1 MPTSPV
7 SPQIALARS
16 LSEQERRRRQ
26 AAEAQVRPRL
36 NDPILRKFL
45 PVLFSVVVDDPC
57 QAALKIVGGA
67 LQASLAWAETSAM
80 SAQLQELQHEIV
92 SPVALWQL
100 CNPAWIDMDAACRRG
115 MTS

>member
-45 PVLFSVVVDDPC
+45 RVLFNWLWLATHAR
-57 QAALKIVGGA
+57 QLKIVGGA

-92 SPVALWQL
+92 SPKQSHSGSCAIQL
-100 CNPAWIDMDAACRRG
+100 GLTWMLPAGAE
-115 MTS
+115 

>member
-92 SPVALWQL
+92 SPSRTL
-100 CNPAWIDMDAACRRG
+100 AAVQ
-115 MTS
+115 SSLD

>member
-45 PVLFSVVVDDPC
+45 RLLLWLTTHAR
-57 QAALKIVGGA
+57 QLKIVGGA

-92 SPVALWQL
+92 SPKSSHSGSCAIQL
-100 CNPAWIDMDAACRRG
+100 GLTWMLPAGAE
-115 MTS
+115 

>member
-36 NDPILRKFL
+36 NNLILQNLARAVPRL
-45 PVLFSVVVDDPC
+45 WLTTHAR
-57 QAALKIVGGA
+57 QLKIVGGA

-92 SPVALWQL
+92 SPKSSHSGSCAIQL
-100 CNPAWIDMDAACRRG
+100 GLTWMLPAGAE
-115 MTS
+115 

>member
-45 PVLFSVVVDDPC
+45 RLLFSGLWLTTHAR
-57 QAALKIVGGA
+57 QLKIVGGA

-92 SPVALWQL
+92 SPKSSHSGSCAIQL
-100 CNPAWIDMDAACRRG
+100 GLTRMLPAGAE
-115 MTS
+115 

>member
-26 AAEAQVRPRL
+26 AAEAQVRLRL

-45 PVLFSVVVDDPC
+45 LVLFSRFAVDDPC
-57 QAALKIVGGA
+57 QAAQNCGRRVAGVAGVGGDERDERSTPGA
-67 LQASLAWAETSAM
+67 AARNREPSRTLAAVQSSL
-80 SAQLQELQHEIV
+80 
-92 SPVALWQL
+92 
-100 CNPAWIDMDAACRRG
+100 D
-115 MTS
+115 